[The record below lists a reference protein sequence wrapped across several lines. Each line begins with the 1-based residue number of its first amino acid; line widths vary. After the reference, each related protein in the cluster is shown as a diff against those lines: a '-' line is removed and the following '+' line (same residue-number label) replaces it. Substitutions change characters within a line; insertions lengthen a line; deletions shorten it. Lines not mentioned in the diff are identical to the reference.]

1 MDYFI
6 TRRIAESG
14 RGEAHLQRISGPY
27 RTVTQLVEALDTLL
41 NHYSRSVASKR
52 YVWWI
57 EEHSLAEHNLI
68 LEELPPSHMKW

>member
-6 TRRIAESG
+6 TKKIAEPG
-14 RGEAHLQRISGPY
+14 RGETLQRISGPY

-41 NHYSRSVASKR
+41 NHYARTVAAKR

-57 EEHSLAEHNLI
+57 EERTLAEHNLI